1 MKIVVPDD
9 FPLILSGTR
18 AEPQLR
24 ALGDV
29 AIYTERGANDEAE
42 LIRRVRDA
50 DVALSLRAYSRFTK
64 RVLDECPS
72 LRMISIWGTGT
83 DNVDLDACRERGIA
97 VANTPGVNAN
107 SVAEHTLALMLAVTR
122 QIPSMDR
129 GVRAGQWPR
138 ALLVQLEGK
147 TLGVIGLGAIG
158 RRVATLASA
167 FGMRVLAS
175 TWGPDDGR
183 AASAGARHVAMETL
197 LRESDIVSVH
207 LRLSAET
214 SGILDRER
222 IALMKPTAFLV
233 NTARGA
239 LVDRDALVA
248 ALRDGRIAGAGLDVF
263 HEEPIR
269 ADDPLLSLP
278 NVVLTPHNAG
288 TTAEVIDTG
297 LERAVENVARFVE
310 GPSSPAK

>member
-1 MKIVVPDD
+1 VRIVVPDD

-29 AIYTERGANDEAE
+29 AIYTERGANEEAE

-50 DVALSLRAYSRFTK
+50 AAVLSLRAYSRFTK

-83 DNVDLDACRERGIA
+83 DNVDLDACRERGIT
-97 VANTPGVNAN
+97 VTNTPGVNAN

-122 QIPSMDR
+122 QIPAMDR

-147 TLGVIGLGAIG
+147 TLGIIGLGAIG
-158 RRVATLASA
+158 RRVATLATA
-167 FGMRVLAS
+167 FGMRVVAT

-183 AASAGARHVAMETL
+183 AASVGARHVALETL
-197 LRESDIVSVH
+197 LHESDIVSVH
-207 LRLSAET
+207 LRLNTET
-214 SGILDRER
+214 NGIINRER
-222 IALMKPTAFLV
+222 LALMKPSSFLI

-239 LVDRDALVA
+239 LVDRDALVDT
-248 ALRDGRIAGAGLDVF
+248 LRERRIAGAGLDVF
-263 HEEPIR
+263 HDEPIR
-269 ADDPLLSLP
+269 ADDPLLSLE

-288 TTAEVIDTG
+288 TTQEVIDLG
-297 LERAVENVARFVE
+297 LERAVENVARFV
-310 GPSSPAK
+310 GI